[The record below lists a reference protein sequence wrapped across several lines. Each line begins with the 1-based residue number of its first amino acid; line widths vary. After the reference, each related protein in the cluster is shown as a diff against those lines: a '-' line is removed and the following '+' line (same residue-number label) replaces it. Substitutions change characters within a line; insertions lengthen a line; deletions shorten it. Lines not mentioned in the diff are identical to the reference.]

1 MKKLVTL
8 LSVPVVLLVAWGGTN
23 WYMGQQTETS
33 LKHFIEQQNQ
43 ASAQSGIKQE
53 LVSYEKSAFGAKAIT
68 KLIIDVPPL
77 SGLGEIQ
84 FINDITNGPVFM
96 GGTSPVQFGTARVHT
111 QLDMESLEA
120 EQRQWL
126 TTAFDGKPPLEGNTV
141 IGFGGSTDYDFLIN
155 PLKVDQD
162 GTTVLLESMTL
173 SGTSAADMT
182 GNIKLQAGKIE
193 IKDATA
199 QFTLPSLQMDGD
211 VTGMIGGQA
220 LGTFDLNMPGISIL
234 AEDTTVPVS
243 FDLAVQSDSGVADN
257 ALSGKVALQATNIQG
272 ADDALSKLDF
282 MTDVSGLDV
291 AGVQELGKL
300 QAELQSVQNQ
310 MLWSA
315 ESMETPE
322 GQQKQQAL
330 MTQLTDTTGKIVET
344 LFGKVLKTDKS
355 RVHSTLLAESA
366 KGKLNADIDLTYTGK
381 EIPDLMALAG
391 YGPNEWAKMLKGKM
405 TLDADKAMLPPGTE
419 MLLTPLSEQ
428 GLLKLE
434 GEKIMS
440 AVELAGENVT
450 LNGQQMPF
458 ADFINKLA
466 PAGMESGMPE
476 EGGDPNMGIPD
487 DLMQKIEAEGLTPE
501 IMQLLEESDDVP
513 KETIE
518 IMKQL
523 QQMQQQLG
531 VEGLPETEPAPK
543 ADDKKE

>member
-23 WYMGQQTETS
+23 WYVGQQTETS

-53 LVSYEKSAFGAKAIT
+53 LVSYEKSAFGAKAVT

-84 FINDITNGPVFM
+84 FINDITNGPVFV
-96 GGTSPVQFGTARVHT
+96 GGTSPVQFGTARIHT

-162 GTTVLLESMTL
+162 GTTALLESMTL

-211 VTGMIGGQA
+211 ITGMIGGQA
-220 LGTFDLNMPGISIL
+220 LGTFDLKMPGVSIL

-243 FDLAVQSDSGVADN
+243 FDLAMQSDSGVADN

-272 ADDALSKLDF
+272 VDDALSKLDF
-282 MTDVSGLDV
+282 KLDVSGLDV

-300 QAELQSVQNQ
+300 QVESQSIQNQ
-310 MLWSA
+310 MLWSGEA
-315 ESMETPE
+315 TETPE

-330 MTQLTDTTGKIVET
+330 MTQLTDTTGKVVET

-381 EIPDLMALAG
+381 EAPDLMALAG
-391 YGPNEWAKMLKGKM
+391 YAPNEWAKMLKGKM

-440 AVELAGENVT
+440 VVELAGENVT